1 MKRSVLGVHVDETD
15 YEAAVERVLEAA
27 LERKRLTVSALA
39 VHGVMTGVVD
49 QEHRTRLNRLD
60 IITPDGQPVR
70 WAMRLLYGAVL
81 PDRVYG
87 PTLML
92 RVCERLAAEG
102 LPVYLY
108 GSREEVITRLA
119 QRLCE
124 RFPGLVVAGRQP
136 SRFRTITPDEK
147 NEIVASIKSSGAR
160 AVFVGLGCP
169 RQEVFAYEFG
179 DHLSMPVLAVGA
191 AFDYHAGLLREPPLW
206 VQRNGLQ
213 WLFRLLQ
220 EPGRLWKRYL
230 LTNTQFL
237 ALLALQALNLWRP
250 APQPSDSKVPEI
262 GYG

>member
-15 YEAAVERVLEAA
+15 YEAAVGRVLEAA

-49 QEHRTRLNRLD
+49 QEHRMRLNRLD
-60 IITPDGQPVR
+60 IVTPDGQPVR

-108 GSREEVITRLA
+108 GSREEVISRLA

-147 NEIVASIKSSGAR
+147 KEIIASIKSSGAR

-250 APQPSDSKVPEI
+250 VPQPSDIKVQEI